1 MPDAKENRTMPETA
15 KWKISEE
22 ESVEIV
28 RNEAEEALVV
38 ASVISIDVDH
48 AHLAT
53 GAGIVTVNPHL
64 AANSILT
71 SHLAPTEVAAQLG
84 PHLALDLTLDPP
96 PAPLPAP
103 RHADTITADAI
114 GLRIADA
121 EATADHA
128 PAPPAHETVMRRDAI
143 RTTVIDTDPIHAVNH
158 PAHEVPEETDGNA
171 AQSPAA

>member
-1 MPDAKENRTMPETA
+1 MPDARENRMTPETA

-22 ESVEIV
+22 ESVEIA

-38 ASVISIDVDH
+38 AVVISIDVDH
-48 AHLAT
+48 VHLAT

-84 PHLALDLTLDPP
+84 PRLALDLVREPP

-114 GLRIADA
+114 DLLIADA
-121 EATADHA
+121 EATADHT
-128 PAPPAHETVMRRDAI
+128 PLGHETTMRRDAS

-158 PAHEVPEETDGNA
+158 PAHEVPEETGGNA